1 MKRVRLGGALM
12 VTDFLVTQS
21 STKFCTEIHGVSLK
35 WIALRELHR
44 GRCAFCFRFQVSSF
58 RFQVFGTRMEEI
70 EEILKILIF
79 ENSQ

>member
-35 WIALRELHR
+35 WIVLRRDTQRALRFL
-44 GRCAFCFRFQVSSF
+44 FQVSSF
-58 RFQVFGTRMEEI
+58 LEHGFEEL
-70 EEILKILIF
+70 E
-79 ENSQ
+79 